1 MDCSRALKS
10 GYSWA
15 GALVLVI
22 SSGVPDGHSV
32 YNRHMKRTAYV
43 WECEHKDCGHVWL
56 CTSDAAPSHCARCHR
71 RGWHHAPVVVTA
83 PGAGPSM
90 HGQPE
95 PVPESSPVPDTLDRA
110 RAARALASAV
120 PGVVVAADLPR
131 TSRAHCPVCHG
142 PLVDWSPTMRRCPGC
157 RVNYSR

>member
-1 MDCSRALKS
+1 MPS
-10 GYSWA
+10 
-15 GALVLVI
+15 VTI
-22 SSGVPDGHSV
+22 SIRLSSDLLA
-32 YNRHMKRTAYV
+32 R
-43 WECEHKDCGHVWL
+43 L
-56 CTSDAAPSHCARCHR
+56 DAAASAAGRKRNDYLVHVLT
-71 RGWHHAPVVVTA
+71 GTLDA
-83 PGAGPSM
+83 PGAAPSM